1 MSTPLV
7 VFLPNPGT
15 PEQSQERQT
24 NPSKGAFHKMLNE
37 YYLKLARSSEIER
50 TGKKKKRRASQED
63 PRSLAT
69 ERGMRSYQDQG
80 VEITN

>member
-50 TGKKKKRRASQED
+50 TGKKKKD
-63 PRSLAT
+63 VLAKKT
-69 ERGMRSYQDQG
+69 PEAWQLN
-80 VEITN
+80 VV